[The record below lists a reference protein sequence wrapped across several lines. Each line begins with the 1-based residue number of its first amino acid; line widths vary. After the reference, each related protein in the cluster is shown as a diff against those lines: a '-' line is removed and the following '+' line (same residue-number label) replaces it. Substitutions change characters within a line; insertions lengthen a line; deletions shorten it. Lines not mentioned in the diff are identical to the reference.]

1 MTQARDPQADNEQQ
15 AREAAQEV
23 QRTSD
28 TELDTERDVEPVN
41 TPNRETGDTVL
52 PLDDDHPAYS
62 AGTGRL

>member
-1 MTQARDPQADNEQQ
+1 MTQPQDKQADPDQQ
-15 AREAAQEV
+15 AREV

-28 TELDTERDVEPVN
+28 TELDSERDVEPVN

-62 AGTGRL
+62 AGEGRL

>member
-1 MTQARDPQADNEQQ
+1 MTQPQDKQADPDQQ
-15 AREAAQEV
+15 AREAAREV

-28 TELDTERDVEPVN
+28 TELDSERDVEPVN

-62 AGTGRL
+62 AGEGRL